1 MIENREYRS
10 DAPKAPNFSD
20 ESLQLFYKHLKL
32 KRKRMLKL
40 PTIHKNL
47 YTILA
52 EESSKV
58 PQEVVHVNQERAE
71 DSKFP
76 SNVPTNVLLLCWTR
90 IATYKAIN
98 NRWAE
103 HTCQKLD
110 RRWDSG
116 RNDEFSVSRT
126 REQRLLQQQS
136 REVEYWVDKYVWG
149 GGQNLWRDDQAN
161 TVHGG
166 PIPGQ
171 NHSWHPLQKR
181 SGRGRKRN
189 RPTTGRLPDHRSSKV
204 LAQNIKY

>member
-1 MIENREYRS
+1 MVS
-10 DAPKAPNFSD
+10 DRNSD
-20 ESLQLFYKHLKL
+20 EDGIISTASRLWTKPSHVTLKSKLSLTK
-32 KRKRMLKL
+32 
-40 PTIHKNL
+40 
-47 YTILA
+47 YTLSLSII
-52 EESSKV
+52 V
-58 PQEVVHVNQERAE
+58 
-71 DSKFP
+71 

-126 REQRLLQQQS
+126 RKQRLLQQQT

-149 GGQNLWRDDQAN
+149 GGQNLWRNDQAN

>member
-1 MIENREYRS
+1 MPSTY
-10 DAPKAPNFSD
+10 
-20 ESLQLFYKHLKL
+20 L
-32 KRKRMLKL
+32 KRWDNDYFLS
-40 PTIHKNL
+40 
-47 YTILA
+47 LA
-52 EESSKV
+52 SRFSVSSDT
-58 PQEVVHVNQERAE
+58 E
-71 DSKFP
+71 DSDLNGVGSKQRRRRNNFDSVKIVDEAESRDSQIEAFLDQVYSLTVNNSFKC
-76 SNVPTNVLLLCWTR
+76 SNKCASIVLNENCYLCNIKR
-90 IATYKAIN
+90 Y
-98 NRWAE
+98 
-103 HTCQKLD
+103 TCHKID

-126 REQRLLQQQS
+126 RKQRLLQQQT